1 MSISEEIMR
10 VGGGRKREET
20 TPARQMP
27 SQMRSSTAT
36 ETRETAGV

>member
-1 MSISEEIMR
+1 MMR
-10 VGGGRKREET
+10 VGGRKRDDT

-36 ETRETAGV
+36 EIRETAGL